1 MRDPRFTTSFL
12 NVGSYGVNG
21 NLCSMWQNV
30 AKCNYFFK
38 NTRLK
43 VRCEK
48 RWCFHQKPPFFYI
61 KPHYFTFT
69 KQSIRKGSRYE
80 NSILHEF
87 FLKMTFSLVWIY
99 VANSRGPIE
108 KGGNGLF
115 VILIELPWMRD
126 PRFTPSYL
134 NAGSYVGN
142 GTLCFM
148 WQNVAKCKPSFW
160 RGMWFIRTL

>member
-1 MRDPRFTTSFL
+1 MWEKMVFPSKTSL
-12 NVGSYGVNG
+12 
-21 NLCSMWQNV
+21 
-30 AKCNYFFK
+30 
-38 NTRLK
+38 
-43 VRCEK
+43 
-48 RWCFHQKPPFFYI
+48 FYI

-108 KGGNGLF
+108 KGWNGLL

-148 WQNVAKCKPSFW
+148 WQNVAKWNHF
-160 RGMWFIRTL
+160 FTNTLLVYPYVVMEEKKNHYILTNENYIDIILFLETSGFSYL